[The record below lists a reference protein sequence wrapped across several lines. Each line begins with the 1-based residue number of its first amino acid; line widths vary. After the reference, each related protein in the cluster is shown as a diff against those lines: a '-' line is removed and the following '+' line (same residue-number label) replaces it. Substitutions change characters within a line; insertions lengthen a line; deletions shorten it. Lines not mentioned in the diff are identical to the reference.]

1 MHSVPNIEFN
11 LLYNKSHQLNICSL
25 ISYGLTNGAYQWLL
39 DHNEDQCVI
48 LAGHSNSG
56 KTETARLIVHFLTQ
70 VAEARR
76 SVAFVE
82 APIVS
87 HHFQL
92 ARPKSTGSVPAAIGK
107 GGRGSLLKKQRSVE
121 IEKVKV
127 CKCLCHLKP
136 SKIIILHF
144 IEMFS

>member
-1 MHSVPNIEFN
+1 MFKIY
-11 LLYNKSHQLNICSL
+11 LYKKINT

-70 VAEARR
+70 VAAARR

-82 APIVS
+82 TPLIS
-87 HHFQL
+87 QQHFHPL
-92 ARPKSTGSVPAAIGK
+92 ARPKSTGCVPATLSRSKAAK
-107 GGRGSLLKKQRSVE
+107 GGLLKKQRSVD
-121 IEKVKV
+121 IDKVKV
-127 CKCLCHLKP
+127 GILI
-136 SKIIILHF
+136 SILHILF
-144 IEMFS
+144 IFYF